1 MPSLACGPCDRR
13 SVSGASATT
22 GELGRLPSERVSARS
37 VAVRAVLVAALF
49 ALVVVLLGGLV
60 PGARKRLS
68 DADQAWVAAAVVL
81 ELAACLGYVTL
92 FHAVFARSPIAL
104 RARRSAQIG
113 LAELGGFAVVPAGL
127 GGPAARIWGLRSAG
141 MSWRLVR
148 GGPVPPR
155 PLFHPPH
162 HP

>member
-1 MPSLACGPCDRR
+1 MPSLAWGPCDRG

-49 ALVVVLLGGLV
+49 TLVVVLLGGLV

-68 DADQAWVAAAVVL
+68 DADPAWVATAVVL

-92 FHAVFARSPIAL
+92 FHAVFARSPIVL

-127 GGPAARIWGLRSAG
+127 GGPAARIRGLRSAG
-141 MSWRLVR
+141 LAWRAPRR
-148 GGPVPPR
+148 GRGSAR
-155 PLFHPPH
+155 P
-162 HP
+162 